1 VTVFTILSLII
12 NIWWSKACERPYLVD
27 SRASPAYLRR
37 IRGRLCAIVFL
48 LQVASDALPSV
59 LHPHPLNLLACELLK
74 PPCQGQILMLRVQR
88 ILGLLARRSD
98 LEKIRVHCLLLLMI
112 LEKGGIDLKLDTSH
126 VVKGCL
132 GLYGIKRQACGHSR
146 HHGEHFLVV
155 RCLVFKLL
163 EDDGAQLAAGPTHLK
178 CDLLALLL
186 VLLCRMGVVNVEEL
200 VSLSRLSDSR
210 RQID

>member
-1 VTVFTILSLII
+1 
-12 NIWWSKACERPYLVD
+12 
-27 SRASPAYLRR
+27 
-37 IRGRLCAIVFL
+37 
-48 LQVASDALPSV
+48 
-59 LHPHPLNLLACELLK
+59 
-74 PPCQGQILMLRVQR
+74 MLRVQR
-88 ILGLLARRSD
+88 VLGLLARRSD

-126 VVKGCL
+126 VVKGFL
-132 GLYGIKRQACGHSR
+132 GFYGLKRHTFGHSR

-163 EDDGAQLAAGPTHLK
+163 EDDGAQFAAGPTHLE
-178 CDLLALLL
+178 CDFLALLL
-186 VLLCRMGVVNVEEL
+186 VLLCRMGVVYVEEL